1 MVELT
6 LQFSPC
12 LCDWFISQGLISVA
26 GDGRRLVVQAVH
38 ELYDSFF
45 TSEWEDEGDRINRLV
60 FIGSKPKRHSCLIYK
75 VVLV

>member
-1 MVELT
+1 MT
-6 LQFSPC
+6 DF
-12 LCDWFISQGLISVA
+12 FQGLISVA

-60 FIGSKPKRHSCLIYK
+60 FIGT
-75 VVLV
+75 VVNQSVTHV